1 MTENADRKIITLENT
16 RRITLELTNRGD
28 ADRFILALNERRI
41 RLMEDDTLVE
51 AETGE
56 VLGKRMTVVNERDYV
71 MADNQWPAR
80 RYDNSDPNEYGYN
93 DI

>member
-28 ADRFILALNERRI
+28 ADRFIQALKERRV
-41 RLMEDDTLVE
+41 RLMEDGTLVE
-51 AETGE
+51 AQTGE
-56 VLGKRMTVVNERDYV
+56 VLGKRMTVVNEKVYV
-71 MADNQWPAR
+71 MAHNQWPAR
-80 RYDNSDPNEYGYN
+80 TYDNMDPGDLGYN

>member
-16 RRITLELTNRGD
+16 RRVTIELTNRGD
-28 ADRFILALNERRI
+28 ADRFIQALKERRV
-41 RLMEDDTLVE
+41 RLMEDGTLVE
-51 AETGE
+51 AHTGE
-56 VLGKRMTVVNERDYV
+56 VLGKRMTVVNDKVYV

-80 RYDNSDPNEYGYN
+80 TYDNMDPYEIGYN